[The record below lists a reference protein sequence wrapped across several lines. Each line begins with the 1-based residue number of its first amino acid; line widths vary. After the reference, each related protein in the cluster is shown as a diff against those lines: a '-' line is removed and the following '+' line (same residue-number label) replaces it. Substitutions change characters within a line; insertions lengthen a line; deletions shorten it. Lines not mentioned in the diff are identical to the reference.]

1 MRQFLVIMRFKVW
14 AAMKRVFGFRREAV
28 TRELGSFLVLAGFSV
43 AIFFF
48 ARFVTSYL
56 LNDAHIGLFLFH
68 RFLSMVLFVFF
79 LTINLGNMIVAYST
93 LYKSDEV
100 GFLLTHPI
108 SFEKIFIIKFL
119 DNFFHSSS
127 TLFIVAISVLVGY
140 GSVFSMPITF
150 YLFVMIAM
158 VLPFMLLAAAL
169 AVTLLLGLMKL
180 ATRINVR
187 RLIIILLICYLSA
200 VYLYFRMTNP
210 MLLTE
215 QVMKSYPDVNQY
227 FSQFDPGFVAYLPNH
242 WFANSLYFFVR
253 GDTVTA
259 ISYVLVLV
267 LATFGSLLLCFL
279 AALRLYYPTWV
290 NAGQLLFRK
299 PSLASTR
306 PRFLAFQTPSF
317 LDSQI
322 EVLLKKEFW
331 QFFRE
336 PSQWL
341 HLLIVFFLIVVFV
354 TSIVTLNLKMTIPF
368 LQTVSYLIVMTFNGF
383 LIASVALRFIFP
395 AISLEGQ
402 AFWSI
407 RSAPIDL
414 RKVYWLKF
422 LIGLVFVLAVAESLS
437 FLSNYPLRQHSPLL
451 LGTLGGSLAL
461 SIGLVALNLG
471 AGAYFADYREKNA
484 IRVASSQGA
493 SLTFLLNIGFLM
505 VPVLLLFIPIHR
517 YFEHI
522 ILGRAYVGWPLYVA
536 LALVFSISVLIAA
549 MASFVGLRSFE
560 RDF

>member
-1 MRQFLVIMRFKVW
+1 MRQFLVIMRFKLW
-14 AAMKRVFGFRREAV
+14 AAMKRVFGFRREVV
-28 TRELGSFLVLAGFSV
+28 TRELASFLVLAGFSV

-48 ARFVTSYL
+48 ARFVTFYL

-100 GFLLTHPI
+100 GFLLAHPI
-108 SFEKIFIIKFL
+108 SFEKVFIIKFL

-127 TLFIVAISVLVGY
+127 TLFIVAISVLAGY

-150 YLFVMIAM
+150 YLFVMVAM
-158 VLPFMLLAAAL
+158 VFPFMLLAAAL

-180 ATRINVR
+180 ATKINVR
-187 RLIIILLICYLSA
+187 RLILVLLIGYLSA
-200 VYLYFRMTNP
+200 VYLYFRLTNP
-210 MLLTE
+210 MQLTE
-215 QVMKSYPDVNQY
+215 QVMKSYPNVNQY

-242 WFANSLYFFVR
+242 WVANSLYFFVR

-259 ISYVLVLV
+259 VSYVAVLV

-279 AALRLYYPTWV
+279 VALRLYYPTWV
-290 NAGQLLFRK
+290 NAGQLVFHK
-299 PSLASTR
+299 PSSTSTR
-306 PRFLAFQTPSF
+306 ARFLAFQTPSF

-422 LIGLVFVLAVAESLS
+422 LIGLVFVLVVAESLS

-471 AGAYFADYREKNA
+471 AGAYFADYRERNA

-522 ILGRAYVGWPLYVA
+522 IFGGVYVGWPLYVA
-536 LALVFSISVLIAA
+536 LSVVFGISVLIAL

>member
-1 MRQFLVIMRFKVW
+1 MQQFLVIMRFKLW
-14 AAMKRVFGFRREAV
+14 AAMKRVFGLRREVV
-28 TRELGSFLVLAGFSV
+28 TRELASFLVLAGFSV
-43 AIFFF
+43 AVFFF

-100 GFLLTHPI
+100 GFLLAHPI

-127 TLFIVAISVLVGY
+127 TLFIVAISVLAGY

-150 YLFVMIAM
+150 YLFVMLAM

-169 AVTLLLGLMKL
+169 AVTFLLGLMKL
-180 ATRINVR
+180 ATKMNVR
-187 RLIIILLICYLSA
+187 RLIMILLIGYLSA
-200 VYLYFRMTNP
+200 VYLYFRLTNP

-242 WFANSLYFFVR
+242 WFANSLYFLVH

-259 ISYVLVLV
+259 ISYVAVLL
-267 LATFGSLLLCFL
+267 LATLGSLLLCL
-279 AALRLYYPTWV
+279 LVALRLYYPTWA
-290 NAGQLLFRK
+290 NARQLLFRK
-299 PSLASTR
+299 PSSTST
-306 PRFLAFQTPSF
+306 PARFLSFQTPSF
-317 LDSQI
+317 LESQI

-354 TSIVTLNLKMTIPF
+354 TSIVTLKLRMTIPF

-407 RSAPIDL
+407 RTAPIDL
-414 RKVYWLKF
+414 KKVYWLKF
-422 LIGLVFVLAVAESLS
+422 LVGLVFVLAVAESLS
-437 FLSNYPLRQHSPLL
+437 FLSNFPLRRHGPLL
-451 LGTLGGSLAL
+451 LGTLGGALAL

-522 ILGRAYVGWPLYVA
+522 ILGRVYVGWPLYVA
-536 LALVFSISVLIAA
+536 VSVVFAISVLIAG

>member
-1 MRQFLVIMRFKVW
+1 MQQFLVIMRFKLW
-14 AAMKRVFGFRREAV
+14 AAVKRVFGFRREVV
-28 TRELGSFLVLAGFSV
+28 TRELASFLVLAGFSV

-48 ARFVTSYL
+48 VRFVTSYL

-100 GFLLTHPI
+100 GFLLAHPI

-140 GSVFSMPITF
+140 GSVFSMPVTF
-150 YLFVMIAM
+150 YLFVMVAM
-158 VLPFMLLAAAL
+158 VFPFMLLAAAL

-180 ATRINVR
+180 ATRMNVR
-187 RLIIILLICYLSA
+187 RLILVLLIGYLSA
-200 VYLYFRMTNP
+200 VYLYFRLTNP
-210 MLLTE
+210 MQLTE
-215 QVMKSYPDVNQY
+215 QVMKSFPDVNRY

-259 ISYVLVLV
+259 ISYVAVLI
-267 LATFGSLLLCFL
+267 LATLGSLLLCFL
-279 AALRLYYPTWV
+279 TALRLYYPTWV
-290 NAGQLLFRK
+290 NARQLVFHK
-299 PSLASTR
+299 PSSTSTR
-306 PRFLAFQTPSF
+306 TRLLAFQTPSF

-354 TSIVTLNLKMTIPF
+354 TSIVTLKLKMTIPF

-422 LIGLVFVLAVAESLS
+422 LIGLVFVLVVAELLS
-437 FLSNYPLRQHSPLL
+437 FLSNYPLREHSPLL

-461 SIGLVALNLG
+461 SVGLVALNLG

-493 SLTFLLNIGFLM
+493 SLTFLLNIGFLV

-522 ILGRAYVGWPLYVA
+522 IFGRVYVGWPLYVA
-536 LALVFSISVLIAA
+536 LSVVFAISVLIAV

>member
-1 MRQFLVIMRFKVW
+1 
-14 AAMKRVFGFRREAV
+14 
-28 TRELGSFLVLAGFSV
+28 
-43 AIFFF
+43 
-48 ARFVTSYL
+48 
-56 LNDAHIGLFLFH
+56 
-68 RFLSMVLFVFF
+68 
-79 LTINLGNMIVAYST
+79 
-93 LYKSDEV
+93 
-100 GFLLTHPI
+100 
-108 SFEKIFIIKFL
+108 
-119 DNFFHSSS
+119 
-127 TLFIVAISVLVGY
+127 
-140 GSVFSMPITF
+140 
-150 YLFVMIAM
+150 
-158 VLPFMLLAAAL
+158 
-169 AVTLLLGLMKL
+169 
-180 ATRINVR
+180 
-187 RLIIILLICYLSA
+187 
-200 VYLYFRMTNP
+200 
-210 MLLTE
+210 
-215 QVMKSYPDVNQY
+215 
-227 FSQFDPGFVAYLPNH
+227 
-242 WFANSLYFFVR
+242 
-253 GDTVTA
+253 VTA
-259 ISYVLVLV
+259 ISYVAVLI
-267 LATFGSLLLCFL
+267 LATLGSLLLCFL

-290 NAGQLLFRK
+290 NARQLVFQK
-299 PSLASTR
+299 PSPTSTR
-306 PRFLAFQTPSF
+306 ARLFAFQTPSF

-341 HLLIVFFLIVVFV
+341 HLLVVFFLIVVFV
-354 TSIVTLNLKMTIPF
+354 TSIVTLKLKMTIPF

-422 LIGLVFVLAVAESLS
+422 LIGLVFVLIVAESLS
-437 FLSNYPLRQHSPLL
+437 FLSNYPLREHSPLL

-505 VPVLLLFIPIHR
+505 VPILLLFIPIHR

-522 ILGRAYVGWPLYVA
+522 ILGRAYLEWPLHVA
-536 LALVFSISVLIAA
+536 LALVFAISVLIAV
-549 MASFVGLRSFE
+549 MASFVGLRSFD